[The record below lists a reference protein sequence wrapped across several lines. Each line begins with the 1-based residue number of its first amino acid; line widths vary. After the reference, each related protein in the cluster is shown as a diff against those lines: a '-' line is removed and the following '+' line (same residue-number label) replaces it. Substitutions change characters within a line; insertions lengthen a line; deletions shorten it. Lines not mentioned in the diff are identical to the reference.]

1 MALTRIDPMAS
12 YTRKASYANH
22 APKQGYSLENWY
34 FCILKHVLQEGL
46 RNLGSE
52 KMLLGEN

>member
-1 MALTRIDPMAS
+1 MVLTRIDPMAS
-12 YTRKASYANH
+12 YATKASYANH

-46 RNLGSE
+46 RNLDSE